1 MADEKRLF
9 AVTTLSTD
17 EIYEVLFKDI
27 DVEVNQDRP
36 YRILVNDFS
45 CHVSHNDPDA
55 IKSEFLGESEN
66 LKVDFPLRGSMA
78 GYINSMKIVLNW
90 LKGTD
95 ADTVLA
101 HNFEF
106 ILFSRI
112 GGSLVRNSHPVAAI
126 PSEVLDIIDIP
137 YEEVNLGFE

>member
-1 MADEKRLF
+1 MADENILF
-9 AVTTLSTD
+9 ARTTLSTD
-17 EIYEVLFKDI
+17 EVYDVLFKDMK
-27 DVEVNQDRP
+27 VEVLQHSPDL
-36 YRILVNDFS
+36 IWVGDLS
-45 CHVSHNDPDA
+45 CLVSHNDPNA
-55 IKSEFLGESEN
+55 IKSGFLGDSEN
-66 LKVDFPLRGSMA
+66 LDIGFSFRGSMA
-78 GYINSMKIVLNW
+78 GYINSMRIVLNW

-101 HNFEF
+101 HNFEY

-137 YEEVNLGFE
+137 YEEEDLGFA

>member
-1 MADEKRLF
+1 MADENRLF

-17 EIYEVLFKDI
+17 EIYEVLFKDMK
-27 DVEVNQDRP
+27 VEVLQHSPDM
-36 YRILVNDFS
+36 IWVGDLS
-45 CHVSHNDPDA
+45 CLVSHNDPDA

-66 LKVDFPLRGSMA
+66 LEVDFPFRGSMR
-78 GYINSMKIVLNW
+78 GYIKSMKIVLNW
-90 LKGTD
+90 LKLTD

>member
-1 MADEKRLF
+1 MADVNILF
-9 AVTTLSTD
+9 ACTTLATD
-17 EIYEVLFKDI
+17 EIYEALFKDI
-27 DVEVNQDRP
+27 DVDVYQDSP
-36 YRILVNDFS
+36 DLIWMDDLS
-45 CHVSHNDPDA
+45 SLVSHNDPDA
-55 IKSEFLGESEN
+55 IKSGILGDSEN
-66 LKVDFPLRGSMA
+66 LEVVFSFRGSMK

-90 LKGTD
+90 LKLTD

-112 GGSLVRNSHPVAAI
+112 GGRLVRNSHPVAAI

-137 YEEVNLGFE
+137 YEEEDLGFT